1 MIGAEIL
8 DSVGADID
16 KCYQNEDWNALQ
28 FTSSTGDAEIV
39 KTLLSDGAKADCQ
52 CKVMLCSC
60 IVARTYPHVKF
71 HAEQGPP
78 AGDAAAH
85 RMSIRAPRGCQ
96 SAYYTRRPK

>member
-28 FTSSTGDAEIV
+28 FTSSIGDAEIV

-52 CKVMLCSC
+52 CKV
-60 IVARTYPHVKF
+60 
-71 HAEQGPP
+71 
-78 AGDAAAH
+78 
-85 RMSIRAPRGCQ
+85 
-96 SAYYTRRPK
+96 